1 MPLDP
6 TILDLDNLNP
16 IIRPIASTSKNK
28 KLLLF
33 SLIIT
38 TALIAAGL
46 YLYNNNLND
55 AQTK

>member
-6 TILDLDNLNP
+6 TVLDLDNLNP
-16 IIRPIASTSKNK
+16 IRKPAASSNKNN

-33 SLIIT
+33 SFIIT

-46 YLYNNNLND
+46 YLYNKNLND

>member
-16 IIRPIASTSKNK
+16 IIQPIASTSKNN

>member
-16 IIRPIASTSKNK
+16 IIKPVASTNKNK

>member
-16 IIRPIASTSKNK
+16 IIHPIASTSKNN